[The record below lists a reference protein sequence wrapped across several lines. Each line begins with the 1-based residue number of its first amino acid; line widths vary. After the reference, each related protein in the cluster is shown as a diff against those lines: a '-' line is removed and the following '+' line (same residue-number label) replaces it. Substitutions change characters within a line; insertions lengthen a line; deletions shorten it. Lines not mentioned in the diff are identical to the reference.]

1 MQINHSLES
10 LLSKRES
17 TIVSP
22 TKLWRENVAFII
34 EDHVF
39 EKERLLQGAK
49 YPAVLHDKGN
59 ISTLLYKEIIF

>member
-1 MQINHSLES
+1 MQVNDSLES

-22 TKLWRENVAFII
+22 KKLWMENVAFIT

-39 EKERLLQGAK
+39 EKERLLQGVK

>member
-1 MQINHSLES
+1 MQINDSLES

-22 TKLWRENVAFII
+22 KKLWRENVAFII

-39 EKERLLQGAK
+39 EKERLLEGVK

>member
-17 TIVSP
+17 TIVTP
-22 TKLWRENVAFII
+22 KKLWREIAAFII

-39 EKERLLQGAK
+39 EKERCCK
-49 YPAVLHDKGN
+49 VRN
-59 ISTLLYKEIIF
+59 IRLSYMTKKTLVRWYTRKL